1 MIKNELNISIR
12 PVEKMDYIR
21 FAMKLEDGSD
31 IDPCYPTAL
40 STLRQ
45 ASNIDSAFGK
55 CYIAEFNSNIIGFIY
70 GFVLPNRLLIPEYV
84 YVKPN
89 YRKNGIAK
97 NLLLM
102 LEKESKCDVSMIFYN
117 KVLREHYCKLG
128 YTVGEKLEVAMKELV
143 ENIDGK
149 TKI

>member
-1 MIKNELNISIR
+1 MIKNERNVSIR
-12 PVEKMDYIR
+12 PVEKMDWIC
-21 FAMKLEDGSD
+21 FNMGLEDSLD
-31 IDPCYPTAL
+31 ADSCYPTAL

-45 ASNIDSAFGK
+45 ASNIDTEFEK
-55 CYIAEFNSNIIGFIY
+55 CYIAEFNGSILGFVY
-70 GFVLPNRLLIPEYV
+70 GFVLPNKLLIPEYV